1 MKGTNIKYHGSRKV
15 LWNKDLDLYI
25 EWLHLVFPNIS
36 PERLAV
42 RCILVK
48 SLNFKN
54 ERTLWVSRQKIQKK
68 KIFSL
73 ASNLLS
79 STVKPRKQG
88 KTPSTSFNLKE
99 GVSILYKAKLFFK
112 INTTQESFLGNLL
125 TDEFHLT

>member
-1 MKGTNIKYHGSRKV
+1 MVQEKSSEMKTWICIFS
-15 LWNKDLDLYI
+15 I
-25 EWLHLVFPNIS
+25 EWLHLLFPQINLEQLTMRHI
-36 PERLAV
+36 
-42 RCILVK
+42 IVK

-54 ERTLWVSRQKIQKK
+54 ERTLWVSRQKNQKEK
-68 KIFSL
+68 KFRL

-79 STVKPRKQG
+79 SRIKPRKQC

-99 GVSILYKAKLFFK
+99 GVNILYRAKLFFE